1 MLGQLIAVL
10 QLAGV
15 FVGFLGAYLFL
26 LEYLMP
32 SSAERLQT
40 SIEK

>member
-15 FVGFLGAYLFL
+15 FATFLGAYIFL

-32 SSAERLQT
+32 SSSDKLQIST
-40 SIEK
+40 EK